1 MAIRVALHHRTA
13 YTYDRPVEL
22 GPQVVRLR
30 PAPHCRTPILSYS
43 MKVANGPGEPQ
54 PFINWQQDPQSNH
67 LARLVFPKPV
77 TAFSVE
83 VDLVA
88 DMTVI
93 NPFDFFLEDYAQTYP
108 FVYEDTLA
116 RELRPYLET
125 LAAPACGP
133 LFEELLASIDLTVKG
148 STDFLVEV
156 NQMIERRLNYS
167 LRYDPGIH
175 TPEQT
180 LEKGVG
186 SCRDFA
192 WLLVQVMRRCG
203 LAARFVSGYSVQLV
217 ADVKPLEEGAAAG
230 VAQDVTD
237 LHAWAE
243 VFLPGAGWVGLDA
256 TSGMMCGEGHIPLAC
271 SPDPGN
277 AAPITGTL
285 GHAEVSFRYDMSVT
299 RIHEDPRVTKPY
311 TDEQWAKIDAV
322 GRAVDERLDAGQVR
336 LTMGGEPTFV
346 SIEDQKGATWN
357 TDAVGGGKR
366 KYADRLVKQLRDR
379 LAPGSLLHIGQGKW
393 YPGEPLPR
401 WALGIYWRR
410 DGKPIWKNEALIA
423 DESKDYG
430 AGPHE
435 AKQFLER
442 LMQKLGVAKAYLKPA
457 FEDRGH
463 YEKIAASLPV
473 NVTPQD
479 NKLENVE
486 DRQRLKRVF
495 ARGLEVPVGYVVPL
509 VRGHEAGRFVW
520 QSGKWLLPVD
530 PLADDDAEPVAAPD
544 ETQGDPIQLI
554 PGDSPVGLRLPLETL
569 PWVEE
574 KDYPYLVEAD
584 PTEAAEHPLPE
595 EADADEAREPSAAEE
610 SEAASDNPA
619 DRAPD
624 EGESA
629 NWVIRSAMCVEP
641 REGRLYVFM
650 PPLRRLEDYLNL
662 LRAVEAT
669 AAAMEM
675 PVVIEGYT
683 PPTDPRVQNIK
694 VTPDPGVIEVNIH
707 PTESWADLTEV
718 TETLYDAA
726 RRCKLGTEKFQLDGR
741 HTGTGGGNHVVVGA
755 AKPLDSPFL
764 RRPDLLRSLL
774 GHWHN
779 HPSLSYLF
787 SGMFIGPTSQAPR
800 VDEGRA
806 DATYELEIAFGQ
818 VEGPRGQGVEG
829 PSANPPSR
837 AEASEHSV
845 PRPLGPSAPPPPW
858 LVDRIFRHLLT
869 DLTGN
874 THRAEFCIDKLYS
887 PDSATGRLGLV
898 EFRGFEMPPH
908 PKMGLTQAL
917 LLRALI
923 ARFWE
928 FPGKHRLIRWGTM
941 LHDRFLLPHFVR
953 EDFIDVIEDLQEHG
967 FELDPAWYDAFF
979 EFRFPRHGT
988 YTCDGVTLELR
999 QAIEPWLTLGEEAT
1013 GQGTARYVDSSLE
1026 RMQVKVNGLVGTTGG
1041 GRRYAIAVNG
1051 RELPLTPTGRQ
1062 GEFVAG
1068 VRYRAWQPPSCLHPT
1083 IPVHAPLT
1091 FDLVDIGAGRSIG
1104 GCTYHVSHPGGVN
1117 YETFPVNALEAEAR
1131 RVNRFFRHGH
1141 TPGTFE
1147 MQPARR
1153 SEEMPVTLDLRR
1165 SFADASR

>member
-13 YTYDRPVEL
+13 YQYDRPVEL

-43 MKVANGPGEPQ
+43 LKVTNGEGDAR

-77 TAFSVE
+77 TALSVE

-93 NPFDFFLEDYAQTYP
+93 NPFDFFLEDYAEEFP
-108 FVYEDTLA
+108 FEYEPALA
-116 RELRPYLET
+116 KELRPYLET
-125 LAAPACGP
+125 LDGSACGP
-133 LFEELLASIDLTVKG
+133 LFEEMLASIDRTPQH
-148 STDFLVEV
+148 STGFLVEV
-156 NQMIERRLNYS
+156 NQMVERRLNYS
-167 LRYDPGIH
+167 LRYDPGIQ
-175 TPEQT
+175 TPEET
-180 LEKGVG
+180 LTKGVG

-192 WLLVQVMRRCG
+192 WLLVQLLRRCG
-203 LAARFVSGYSVQLV
+203 LAARFVSGYSIQLV
-217 ADVKPLEEGAAAG
+217 ADVKPIDEGAAAG

-271 SPDPGN
+271 SPDPSN

-285 GHAEVSFRYDMSVT
+285 GPCEVEFGYAMSVA

-311 TDEQWAKIDAV
+311 TNEQWEAIDRV
-322 GRAVDERLDAGQVR
+322 GHQVDQRLEAGQVR

-346 SIEDQKGATWN
+346 SVDDQEGATWN
-357 TDAVGGGKR
+357 TAAVGGGKR
-366 KYADRLVKQLRDR
+366 AYADKMVHQLRQQM
-379 LAPGSLLHIGQGKW
+379 APKSLLHIGQGKW

-401 WALGIYWRR
+401 WALGIYWRV
-410 DGKPIWKNEALIA
+410 DGQPVWQDDRWLA

-430 AGPHE
+430 FGHGA
-435 AKQFLER
+435 AQRFLDLLSEQLAVPSDYIRPVYEDKEHYQKVRDR
-442 LMQKLGVAKAYLKPA
+442 LP
-457 FEDRGH
+457 
-463 YEKIAASLPV
+463 I
-473 NVTPQD
+473 NVTPED
-479 NKLENVE
+479 NKLESIE
-486 DRQRLKRVF
+486 DSARLRRVF
-495 ARGLEVPVGYVVPL
+495 QRGLNTPVGYVLPL
-509 VRGHEAGRFVW
+509 ARVHGREGARW
-520 QSGKWLLPVD
+520 QSGMWMLQ
-530 PLADDDAEPVAAPD
+530 APPAGG
-544 ETQGDPIQLI
+544 ETQPKGSKKSGGRLRLI
-554 PGDSPVGLRLPLETL
+554 PGDSPIGLRLPLDAL
-569 PWVEE
+569 PWVEDE
-574 KDYPYLVEAD
+574 DYPYVYEAD
-584 PTEAAEHPLPE
+584 PIDAAERVL
-595 EADADEAREPSAAEE
+595 PSASPDRPGLTQRLARSEE
-610 SEAASDNPA
+610 TVLPSGQTVHEQQAVDGPGTTANPA
-619 DRAPD
+619 DVVP
-624 EGESA
+624 GVGQSA
-629 NWVIRSAMCVEP
+629 KWVIRAAICVEP
-641 REGRLYVFM
+641 RGGRLYVFM
-650 PPLRRLEDYLNL
+650 PPTRRLEDYLEL
-662 LRAVEAT
+662 IAAVERT
-669 AAAMEM
+669 AAALEM
-675 PVVIEGYT
+675 PVIIEGYT
-683 PPTDPRVQNIK
+683 PPTDPRLQNIK
-694 VTPDPGVIEVNIH
+694 VTPDPGVIEVNIQ
-707 PTESWADLTEV
+707 PTKNWRELSEV
-718 TETLYDAA
+718 TQQLYEVA
-726 RRCKLGTEKFQLDGR
+726 RHCRLGTEKFQLDGR

-800 VDEGRA
+800 VDEGRS
-806 DATYELEIAFGQ
+806 DATYELEIAFEQ
-818 VEGPRGQGVEG
+818 IPGPDEQ
-829 PSANPPSR
+829 
-837 AEASEHSV
+837 HI
-845 PRPLGPSAPPPPW
+845 PPW

-928 FPGKHRLIRWGTM
+928 NPGRHKLIRWGTM

-953 EDFIDVIEDLQEHG
+953 QDFRDVIEDLQEHG

-988 YTCDGVTLELR
+988 YECDGVTIELR

-1013 GQGTARYVDSSLE
+1013 TQGTARYVDSSLE
-1026 RMQVKVNGLVGTTGG
+1026 RMQVKVNGVVGATEA

-1051 RELPLTPTGRQ
+1051 QELPLTPTGRQ

-1068 VRYRAWQPPSCLHPT
+1068 LRYRAWQPPSCLHPT

-1091 FDLVDIGAGRSIG
+1091 FDLVDTWAERSIG
-1104 GCTYHVSHPGGVN
+1104 GCTYHVAHPGGVN
-1117 YETFPVNALEAEAR
+1117 YQSFPVNALEAEAR

-1141 TPGTFE
+1141 TPGPMKMRET
-1147 MQPARR
+1147 RR

-1165 SFADASR
+1165 GSRK